1 MYKITMQPFMKS
13 FLFQRYIVL
22 FSMYVLL
29 LISCVTQK
37 KRDEMSG
44 LSKLYH
50 NTTAKYNGYFNA
62 EEIYTS
68 SLLKVNT
75 DMVENYTKILPIYP
89 EMNSSRV
96 GGVSADL
103 DKGIE
108 KLSVVI
114 NLHRP
119 SKWTDDAYLLMG
131 KSQFLKRDYE
141 NAAETFAYMVDEFDP
156 SNTRSNNRKITQST
170 KSKQSKPGRPG
181 QVANRPAKTTA
192 PKKSSKEIVKEREAK
207 QDERERLAKERAKA
221 IKDRQK
227 AAKKG
232 QPVTRTAP
240 PKTTPST
247 PPATA
252 AQDKSTTKENT
263 SASTKAKPTSPPPVT
278 PKTDPEPVNDNLFA
292 HQPAYFEGLVWLA
305 RTYQVQGNYYGALA
319 ALDDLKKKSGF
330 STEVLKEAYKAEAHA
345 HLSQKDYGKAIPALL
360 KSIELSTDGY
370 EQGRLSFI
378 LGQVYEQTEQANQAF
393 QAYGAVLSYKAQY
406 EMDFN
411 AKMKQ
416 LLLGFKAGQQ
426 SEKATMNG
434 LENLARDQKN
444 KEYRDQLYY
453 AIGDIYLKQNRRAE
467 AKENFILAAQQE
479 VNIPER
485 KSEPFHALAKMYF
498 EESDYIH
505 AYQYFDS
512 TRSVMP
518 RTDARYVEIQK
529 YCDNLR
535 EISNEMASIQ
545 LTDSLIGISMLPEP
559 ERRKLAQKIKKEQ
572 EEQKAKF
579 QSTLQ
584 ANTPAISPSVNPSV
598 SAVAGKTTFFAY
610 EEGALKKGLRNFNS
624 TWGNRALEDHW
635 RRSQRSDAGVA
646 SATVDVEKVEVETN
660 LADDE
665 LLRILVNVPRNAQEL
680 EQARDKV
687 EQSMYK
693 LGILFR
699 QNLEDYSKSIESF
712 EKLLSRYPDTRYKP
726 EVYYYLYLNNMDLG
740 RNEQAKVFYDR
751 ILLEFKDSKYAVS
764 LVNPSMSESGEEDP
778 EKKLNDYYAATFEAY
793 HQGMFQEVVNRI
805 TQVESMFGKTNKLQA
820 KFALLNAM
828 SSGNLQGKEGF
839 INALKDFVA
848 NYPNTAETTHAKE
861 LLRILYGGPVA
872 DDPKANP
879 AAIQFF
885 EYEPNVLHYVIV
897 IFYNSSEAPVTP
909 AKTSIYNFSKKYFK
923 QSNYNYSQTAV
934 DVANNIPV
942 VLIRDFQTAKDAVNY
957 YDTVKKVPNEFLA
970 ANYKYDLFVIS
981 ARNWRGLLQTRNV
994 ETYREFFKGNYQ
1006 RQ

>member
-1 MYKITMQPFMKS
+1 
-13 FLFQRYIVL
+13 
-22 FSMYVLL
+22 
-29 LISCVTQK
+29 
-37 KRDEMSG
+37 MSG

-62 EEIYTS
+62 EEIYNTS
-68 SLLKVNT
+68 VLKVNT
-75 DMVENYTKILPIYP
+75 DLVENYTKILPIYP
-89 EMNSSRV
+89 ELNSSRV
-96 GGVSADL
+96 GGVTADL

-131 KSQFLKRDYE
+131 KSQFLKRDYA
-141 NAAETFAYMVDEFDP
+141 NAVETFAYMVDEFDP

-170 KSKQSKPGRPG
+170 KAKKSKLGRPG
-181 QVANRPAKTTA
+181 QATNKPARTTE
-192 PKKSSKEIVKEREAK
+192 PKKSAKEITKEREDK
-207 QDERERLAKERAKA
+207 QDERERLAKERART
-221 IKDRQK
+221 IKERQK

-232 QPVTRTAP
+232 NPVTRTTV
-240 PKTTPST
+240 PKTTPPT
-247 PPATA
+247 
-252 AQDKSTTKENT
+252 Q
-263 SASTKAKPTSPPPVT
+263 SASETATNNTKKETTPANTKPAPPSPT
-278 PKTDPEPVNDNLFA
+278 PKSEPEPTNDNLFS
-292 HQPAYFEGLVWLA
+292 HQPAYYEGLVWLA
-305 RTYQVQGNYYGALA
+305 RTYLVQGNYYGALA
-319 ALDDLKKKSGF
+319 ALEDLKKKSGF
-330 STEVLKEAYKAEAHA
+330 TNEVLKEANKAEAHA
-345 HLSQKDYGKAIPALL
+345 HLSQKDYVKAIPALQ

-378 LGQVYEQTEQANQAF
+378 LGQVYEQADQVGPAL
-393 QAYGAVLSYKAQY
+393 QAYAAVLNYKAQY

-416 LLLGFKAGQQ
+416 LLLGFKGGQQ
-426 SEKATMNG
+426 TEKATMSG

-453 AIGDIYLKQNRRAE
+453 AIGDIYLKQSRRAE

-485 KSEPFHALAKMYF
+485 KSEPFYALAKMYF
-498 EESDYIH
+498 DESDYIH

-518 RTDARYVEIQK
+518 RTDARYVEVQK
-529 YCDNLR
+529 YCENLR
-535 EISNEMASIQ
+535 EISNEMANIQ
-545 LTDSLIGISMLPEP
+545 LTDSLIGISMMPEP
-559 ERRKLAQKIKKEQ
+559 DRRKLAQKIKKEQ

-579 QSTLQ
+579 QSSLQ
-584 ANTPAISPSVNPSV
+584 ANTPSSPNSVNPPIT
-598 SAVAGKTTFFAY
+598 AVAGKTTFFAY
-610 EEGALKKGLRNFNS
+610 DENALKKGLRNFNS
-624 TWGNRALEDHW
+624 TWSNRALEDHW
-635 RRSQRSDAGVA
+635 RRSQRSDAGV
-646 SATVDVEKVEVETN
+646 SSSTVDVENVEVEAN

-665 LLRILVNVPRNAQEL
+665 LLKILVNVPRNAQEL
-680 EQARDKV
+680 EQSRGKV
-687 EQSMYK
+687 EQSMFK

-712 EKLLSRYPDTRYKP
+712 EKLLSRFPDTKFKP

-740 RNEQAKVFYDR
+740 RSEQAKVFYGR
-751 ILLEFKDSKYAVS
+751 ILQEFKDSKYAVS
-764 LVNPSMSESGEEDP
+764 LVNPSMPESGEEDP
-778 EKKLNDYYAATFEAY
+778 EKKLNAYYAATYEAY
-793 HQGMFQEVVNRI
+793 NQGMFQEVVNRI
-805 TQVESMFGKTNKLQA
+805 TQVESMFGKTNKFQA

-828 SSGNLQGKEGF
+828 SNGNLQGKEGF

-861 LLRILYGGPVA
+861 LLRILYGGPVT
-872 DDPKANP
+872 DDPKTNP
-879 AAIQFF
+879 SAIQFF

-942 VLIRDFQTAKDAVNY
+942 VLIRDFQTAKDALNY

-1006 RQ
+1006 R